1 MPFAVD
7 LATVVAIVVGPE
19 SLSVK
24 VAVVVPADPSV
35 TETSPIETDGTDGG
49 GGSEGGAGELLETVT
64 VLDAAAILVP
74 AAL

>member
-35 TETSPIETDGTDGG
+35 TETSPIETDGADGG
-49 GGSEGGAGELLETVT
+49 GGGGGERENCWRR
-64 VLDAAAILVP
+64 
-74 AAL
+74 

>member
-19 SLSVK
+19 SVSVK

-35 TETSPIETDGTDGG
+35 TETSPIETDGADGG
-49 GGSEGGAGELLETVT
+49 
-64 VLDAAAILVP
+64 AAAR
-74 AAL
+74 AERENCWRW